1 MRGGEGGIPIR
12 TLSRLGLQPQVGPEK
27 AASPTRPG
35 KGLEGIDEAEGN
47 ATDRVG
53 SSPPPER
60 QSISPRAKRQSR
72 WTSSGRQVAL
82 RHCSSAARIGPPA
95 RHIGAW
101 PLFAHSGRLE
111 STSSRHSRSQSC
123 GARLGQGKPHAHGL
137 RQGRR
142 RAFAVGWA
150 HPIFGRVTRPDTRLT
165 FIVTLVTA
173 SIFRGV
179 ILVISQGLQMSGLPR
194 ESLAKANAPS
204 AAEED
209 APIRDNLVSHLCL
222 SNQEGALT

>member
-101 PLFAHSGRLE
+101 PLFAKAGPATCIRSGVGPPYLRPRHEAGHTIDIHRDAGYGLDLPRCHSCHLTGFADERFTARKPSESECSQRGGRGC
-111 STSSRHSRSQSC
+111 S
-123 GARLGQGKPHAHGL
+123 
-137 RQGRR
+137 
-142 RAFAVGWA
+142 
-150 HPIFGRVTRPDTRLT
+150 DTRQSR
-165 FIVTLVTA
+165 V
-173 SIFRGV
+173 
-179 ILVISQGLQMSGLPR
+179 
-194 ESLAKANAPS
+194 APV
-204 AAEED
+204 
-209 APIRDNLVSHLCL
+209 P
-222 SNQEGALT
+222 

>member
-53 SSPPPER
+53 SSPPPEDSRFHPGQSGNPGGRPLDVKSLSDIVRRR
-60 QSISPRAKRQSR
+60 QGSDLRRG
-72 WTSSGRQVAL
+72 TSGHGRCLQ
-82 RHCSSAARIGPPA
+82 
-95 RHIGAW
+95 
-101 PLFAHSGRLE
+101 
-111 STSSRHSRSQSC
+111 
-123 GARLGQGKPHAHGL
+123 

-150 HPIFGRVTRPDTRLT
+150 HPIFGRVMRPDTRLT

-194 ESLAKANAPS
+194 EGLAKANAPS

-209 APIRDNLVSHLCL
+209 APIRGNLVSHLCL